1 MAWAKPTSVSTVGTC
16 NYTNG
21 GNITIRGTRNY
32 YVYMGGS
39 WSGYQYYRKTTIPSS
54 GVLNTFIDDDR
65 SLTSSYKE
73 FQIILS
79 STDLGAGPV
88 RLSDYGTGADNY
100 VAYLRV
106 PRYAATFLLGHDPG
120 MGYIYNSYENPSIS
134 SFMQTSG
141 YTYIGLTQSKTSF
154 TASYGSSTN
163 WSSAINEGTWYGLYS
178 SGGTTTRSTG
188 YYYRGTSSRQSVTIT
203 KTSPTTVMNASSGR
217 TQQIGSGSTSIGSMS
232 TSCLANSSASLLG
245 WATSSSSTS
254 VGYSDAEDAFN
265 AGYSTI
271 YGVYRKSG
279 STSRSTCY
287 YYRGSST
294 RNSVTKTT
302 SISDA
307 YYYGTGR
314 SSGGTSST
322 SYGSMT
328 TTCASDSSYSLV
340 GWATSSGTTSTSYSS
355 ANSAFNAGNT
365 TIYGVYRKNGSSSN
379 STVYYYRGNGTRN
392 SVTKTTTTTDA
403 YYYGTGSHSGGTS
416 SNSYGSV
423 NTACAVSG
431 WTYLGFASNSTTTSS
446 SSSATSLWNSGYT
459 TIYGTYSK
467 TESMTYYPQNGSPSS
482 SVSTTNYRYG
492 TGSVTNN
499 RPSEPSLVYAEHTF
513 QGWGTSST
521 DETPE
526 PWDALWDAGTRAVYA
541 IWLEDYVYNVYYGLN
556 GEWKQCKVYFGNDG
570 QWKEALTYYGANG
583 SWKQ

>member
-39 WSGYQYYRKTTIPSS
+39 WSSYQYYRKTRIPSS

-65 SLTSSYKE
+65 SMTSSYKE

-79 STDLGAGPV
+79 STDLGAGPI

-100 VAYLRV
+100 LAYLRV

-163 WSSAINEGTWYGLYS
+163 WSSAINEGTWYGIYS

-254 VGYSDAEDAFN
+254 VSYSDAEDAFN
-265 AGYSTI
+265 AGYS
-271 YGVYRKSG
+271 
-279 STSRSTCY
+279 
-287 YYRGSST
+287 
-294 RNSVTKTT
+294 
-302 SISDA
+302 
-307 YYYGTGR
+307 
-314 SSGGTSST
+314 
-322 SYGSMT
+322 
-328 TTCASDSSYSLV
+328 AS
-340 GWATSSGTTSTSYSS
+340 
-355 ANSAFNAGNT
+355 
-365 TIYGVYRKNGSSSN
+365 
-379 STVYYYRGNGTRN
+379 
-392 SVTKTTTTTDA
+392 
-403 YYYGTGSHSGGTS
+403 
-416 SNSYGSV
+416 
-423 NTACAVSG
+423 
-431 WTYLGFASNSTTTSS
+431 
-446 SSSATSLWNSGYT
+446 
-459 TIYGTYSK
+459 
-467 TESMTYYPQNGSPSS
+467 E
-482 SVSTTNYRYG
+482 
-492 TGSVTNN
+492 
-499 RPSEPSLVYAEHTF
+499 
-513 QGWGTSST
+513 
-521 DETPE
+521 
-526 PWDALWDAGTRAVYA
+526 
-541 IWLEDYVYNVYYGLN
+541 
-556 GEWKQCKVYFGNDG
+556 
-570 QWKEALTYYGANG
+570 
-583 SWKQ
+583 

>member
-1 MAWAKPTSVSTVGTC
+1 MAYAKPTSVTLSGDSGI
-16 NYTNG
+16 YG
-21 GNITIRGTRNY
+21 GAKAVVRGSSSY
-32 YVYMGGS
+32 PYVYVGGQSTSWRYYLKGTMSGGS
-39 WSGYQYYRKTTIPSS
+39 CTIS
-54 GVLNTFIDDDR
+54 FDADR
-65 SLTSSYKE
+65 SVTSGYKE
-73 FQIILS
+73 FQILLS
-79 STDLGAGPV
+79 NTKITDGSTAGG
-88 RLSDYGTGADNY
+88 DADSKVY
-100 VAYLRV
+100 YFRCSAL
-106 PRYAATFLLGHDPG
+106 AAT
-120 MGYIYNSYENPSIS
+120 IYN
-134 SFMQTSG
+134 
-141 YTYIGLTQSKTSF
+141 
-154 TASYGSSTN
+154 
-163 WSSAINEGTWYGLYS
+163 
-178 SGGTTTRSTG
+178 
-188 YYYRGTSSRQSVTIT
+188 GTSSSQVYDSYNDSNLASALYKSGWTVEGLA
-203 KTSPTTVMNASSGR
+203 TSASSSYDPYNASWITNLNGNTFYCVYSKP
-217 TQQIGSGSTSIGSMS
+217 
-232 TSCLANSSASLLG
+232 A
-245 WATSSSSTS
+245 SSS
-254 VGYSDAEDAFN
+254 N
-265 AGYSTI
+265 
-271 YGVYRKSG
+271 
-279 STSRSTCY
+279 STCY

-302 SISDA
+302 TTSKQWLYGRGTTSGGTTSVSLGSMTTTCASNSSYSLQGWATSSSSTTVRYSSAKDAYEDGYTTIYGVYRKSASSSNSTCYYYRGSGTRNSVTKTTTTAAA

-314 SSGGTSST
+314 HSGGGTST

-340 GWATSSGTTSTSYSS
+340 GWATSSNTTSTSYSS
-355 ANSAFNAGNT
+355 ANSAFNAGYN

-379 STVYYYRGNGTRN
+379 SNVYYYRGDGTRN
-392 SVTKTTTTTDA
+392 TVTKTTTTTDA

-526 PWDALWDAGTRAVYA
+526 PWDALWDAGNRTVYA
-541 IWLEDYVYNVYYGLN
+541 IWLEDYVYNVYFGLN
-556 GEWKQCKVYFGNDG
+556 GEWKRCKVYFGNGG
-570 QWKEALTYYGANG
+570 QWKEALTYYGVNG

>member
-1 MAWAKPTSVSTVGTC
+1 MAWAKPTRVTLLENKGVYSGTSARV
-16 NYTNG
+16 YGTN
-21 GNITIRGTRNY
+21 NY
-32 YVYMGGS
+32 YVYTGGS
-39 WSGYQYYRKTTIPSS
+39 WSGYRYWYKGRISGGSCIMDIDADSDYRS
-54 GVLNTFIDDDR
+54 G
-65 SLTSSYKE
+65 YKE

-79 STDLGAGPV
+79 STLLTDGQILGDSSAENYLYFFRCPALVCRIYAGSSSV
-88 RLSDYGTGADNY
+88 QTYDS
-100 VAYLRV
+100 
-106 PRYAATFLLGHDPG
+106 
-120 MGYIYNSYENPSIS
+120 YNDS
-134 SFMQTSG
+134 SLVSALYKSG
-141 YTYIGLTQSKTSF
+141 WQQVGLTT
-154 TASYGSSTN
+154 SST
-163 WSSAINEGTWYGLYS
+163 
-178 SGGTTTRSTG
+178 
-188 YYYRGTSSRQSVTIT
+188 
-203 KTSPTTVMNASSGR
+203 
-217 TQQIGSGSTSIGSMS
+217 STSATYGMS
-232 TSCLANSSASLLG
+232 WHTGMDGKTLYAIYSKG
-245 WATSSSSTS
+245 ATSSQAT
-254 VGYSDAEDAFN
+254 
-265 AGYSTI
+265 
-271 YGVYRKSG
+271 K
-279 STSRSTCY
+279 Y

-294 RNSVTKTT
+294 RNSVQVTTTTSAQYLYGRGSTSGGTESTSVGSMTTTCASNSSYSLQGWSTSSSSTSVNYYDAEDAFNAGYTTIYGVYRKNSTSSNSTCYYYRGSSSRQSVTKTT
-302 SISDA
+302 TTATA

-314 SSGGTSST
+314 HSGGGTST

-340 GWATSSGTTSTSYSS
+340 GWATSSNTTSTSYSS
-355 ANSAFNAGNT
+355 ANSAFNAGYN

-379 STVYYYRGNGTRN
+379 SNVYYYRGDGTRN
-392 SVTKTTTTTDA
+392 TVTKTTTTTDA

-526 PWDALWDAGTRAVYA
+526 PWDALWDAGNRTVYA
-541 IWLEDYVYNVYYGLN
+541 IWLEDYVYNVYFGLN
-556 GEWKQCKVYFGNDG
+556 GEWKRCKVYFGNGG
-570 QWKEALTYYGANG
+570 QWKEALTYYGTNG